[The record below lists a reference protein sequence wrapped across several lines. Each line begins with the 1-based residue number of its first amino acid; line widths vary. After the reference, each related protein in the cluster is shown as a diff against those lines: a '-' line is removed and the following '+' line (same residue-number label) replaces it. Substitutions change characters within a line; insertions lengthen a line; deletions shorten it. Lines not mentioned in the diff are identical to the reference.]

1 MPYKEA
7 LKLSPTQPKK
17 KAYYKVINWSHYNQ
31 SLKKRGALSL
41 YFPTGDLR
49 VLLQKK

>member
-17 KAYYKVINWSHYNQ
+17 KAYYKVIKWSHYNQ

-41 YFPTGDLR
+41 YFPAGDLR
-49 VLLQKK
+49 VTLPRK